1 MYLEKLSYKEGK
13 IMFYVVIREGK
24 YPFPINA
31 EVFKTFEKA
40 EIARIYYQPEFDELL
55 LVKEII

>member
-1 MYLEKLSYKEGK
+1 
-13 IMFYVVIREGK
+13 MFYVVIREGK